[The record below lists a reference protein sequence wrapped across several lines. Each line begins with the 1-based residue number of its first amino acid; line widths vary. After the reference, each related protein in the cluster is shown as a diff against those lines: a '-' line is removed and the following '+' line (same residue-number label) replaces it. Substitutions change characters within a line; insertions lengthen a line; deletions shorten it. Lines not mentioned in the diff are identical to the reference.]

1 MTGDNSRSRRLSW
14 FHSVRLSILLDS
26 EEDIRI
32 SYNHLMHPHSIWPI
46 AFATSHWSVSISCK
60 KSRFFKASSAGFG
73 SMVGSYASPIISN
86 RLGPKVSCG
95 VLVPA
100 LLFTSYLLLAFAS
113 HLVMVLVARVVMGF
127 GMGMARTLCPSYIQ
141 DVVHP
146 RNSWLETCLPP
157 TLAAAGILLGQVGTF
172 LQYHYL
178 MSPLCTDFG
187 Y

>member
-1 MTGDNSRSRRLSW
+1 M
-14 FHSVRLSILLDS
+14 
-26 EEDIRI
+26 
-32 SYNHLMHPHSIWPI
+32 
-46 AFATSHWSVSISCK
+46 SISCK

-113 HLVMVLVARVVMGF
+113 HLVMVLVARVVMGVA
-127 GMGMARTLCPSYIQ
+127 MGMARTLCPSYIQ

-178 MSPLCTDFG
+178 MYRFCVLKTGPACLMGQHCVAFKKEHSPIHFLRRLAAPVI
-187 Y
+187 